1 MKQDAAIL
9 DPVAKKTR
17 SAFLWTSLL
26 KTPFWTLYGLL
37 VFILYK
43 DLHATSLQVATFLAL
58 KPVVSIVSIYWS
70 SFVKERRDR
79 LKSNIIVGAILGY
92 FPFFFFPFVD
102 SPWFFVA
109 SGALYMML
117 TRGIVPAWMEILKL
131 NIKDSSREKVFAYGS
146 AVSYVGGI
154 ALPILMGDMLD
165 VHPGIWRWLFPAC
178 GFLGLGSI
186 FFQLRIP
193 IPKQEKIEARA
204 PFSLRATLIDPWK
217 EGWKLCVSRWDFSQF
232 QIGFFLGGMGLMIMQ
247 PALPKFFFDF
257 LHLSY
262 AELAI
267 ALSACKG
274 IGFTMTT
281 RYWSRLMN
289 KCNIF
294 RFSSLVTALAALF
307 PLVLLLAKYRSF
319 WLYVSYLVYGVM
331 QAGSELSWHL
341 SGPIFAKKQ
350 DSSIFS
356 SVNVA
361 TVGIRGCVA
370 PFLGSLLC
378 SHFNAQLVLALCF
391 ILCLMATAQMGY
403 ISRLSEKKMA

>member
-1 MKQDAAIL
+1 MSALSL

-26 KTPFWTLYGLL
+26 KTPFWTLYTLL
-37 VFILYK
+37 GFILYK
-43 DLHATSLQVATFLAL
+43 DLHATSLQIAAFLAL

-70 SFVKERRDR
+70 SFVKGRRDR

-92 FPFFFFPFVD
+92 LPFFFFPFVN
-102 SPWFFVA
+102 SPWFFIISA
-109 SGALYMML
+109 ALYMML

-131 NIKDSSREKVFAYGS
+131 NIKDSSREKVFAYGN
-146 AVSYVGGI
+146 AVSYVGAI
-154 ALPILMGDMLD
+154 LLPVFLGDMLD
-165 VHPGIWRWLFPAC
+165 IHPGIWRWLFPSC
-178 GFLGLGSI
+178 SLLGLVSI
-186 FFQLRIP
+186 FFQLRIS
-193 IPKQEKIEARA
+193 IPKGKVIECNER
-204 PFSLRATLIDPWK
+204 FSLRATLIAPWK
-217 EGWKLCVSRWDFSQF
+217 NGWKLCAQRKDFSAF

-247 PALPKFFFDF
+247 PALPKFFFDS

-262 AELAI
+262 TELAI

-274 IGFTMTT
+274 IGFATT
-281 RYWSRLMN
+281 TKYWSWLMQR
-289 KCNIF
+289 CNIF
-294 RFSSLVTALAALF
+294 AFSSYVTALAALF
-307 PLVLLLAKYRSF
+307 PLILLLSGFHTF
-319 WLYVSYLVYGVM
+319 WLYASYLMYGIM

-361 TVGIRGCVA
+361 TVGIRGCIG

-378 SHFNAQLVLALCF
+378 SHFSAQFVLVSCFALC
-391 ILCLMATAQMGY
+391 LLATIQMGY
-403 ISRLSEKKMA
+403 AARQKVVKAAS

>member
-1 MKQDAAIL
+1 MNKGPLSL

-17 SAFLWTSLL
+17 AAFLWTSLL

-70 SFVKERRDR
+70 SFVKERSDR

-92 FPFFFFPFVD
+92 LPFFFFPFVD
-102 SPWFFVA
+102 NPWFFVA

-131 NIKDSSREKVFAYGS
+131 NIQDSTREKVFAYGS

-154 ALPILMGDMLD
+154 ILPILMGDMLD
-165 VHPGIWRWLFPAC
+165 IHPGIWRWLFPAC
-178 GFLGLGSI
+178 GLLGLLSI
-186 FFQLRIP
+186 FFQLQIP
-193 IPKQEKIEARA
+193 IPKTQVIE
-204 PFSLRATLIDPWK
+204 PKKFSLQATLIDPWK
-217 EGWKLCVSRWDFSQF
+217 HGWKLCRARWDFSQF
-232 QIGFFLGGMGLMIMQ
+232 QIGFFLGGLGLMIMQ

-274 IGFTMTT
+274 IGFALTT

-289 KCNIF
+289 RSNIF
-294 RFSSLVTALAALF
+294 RFSAVVTALAALF
-307 PLVLLLAKYRSF
+307 PLVLLLSKFQLS
-319 WLYVSYLVYGVM
+319 WLYISYLVYGVM

-341 SGPIFAKKQ
+341 SGPVFAKKE

-361 TVGIRGCVA
+361 TVGIRGCIG

-378 SHFNAQLVLALCF
+378 THFSAQMVLIVCF
-391 ILCLMATAQMGY
+391 ILCLLATVQMGM
-403 ISRLSEKKMA
+403 SGKALQAKTSE

>member
-1 MKQDAAIL
+1 MEQGATAL

-79 LKSNIIVGAILGY
+79 LKSNIIVGAVLGY
-92 FPFFFFPFVD
+92 LPFFFFPFVD

-131 NIKDSSREKVFAYGS
+131 NIKDSSRQKVFAYGS

-154 ALPILMGDMLD
+154 VLPILMGDMLD

-193 IPKQEKIEARA
+193 IPKQDKVETKVA
-204 PFSLRATLIDPWK
+204 FSLRATLIDPWK

-232 QIGFFLGGMGLMIMQ
+232 QIGFFLGGAGLMIMQ
-247 PALPKFFFDF
+247 PALPKFFFDS

-281 RYWSRLMN
+281 RYWSRLMT
-289 KCNIF
+289 KWSIF

-307 PLVLLLAKYRSF
+307 PLVLLLAKYQSF
-319 WLYVSYLVYGVM
+319 WLYASYLVYGVM

-350 DSSIFS
+350 DSSMFS

-361 TVGIRGCVA
+361 TVGIRGCIA

-378 SHFNAQLVLALCF
+378 SHFSAQWVLLLCF
-391 ILCLMATAQMGY
+391 LLCLMATFQMGY
-403 ISRLSEKKMA
+403 ISRLTEKKTA